1 MHWKTTRRLMLR
13 FMTFLGICIAAIS
26 AATAEEETILHND
39 LCAITKPM
47 VTAILHPHMQRAMI
61 AYWHR

>member
-1 MHWKTTRRLMLR
+1 MLR